1 MRDKKTAL
9 VFVAKVAISAFILMC
24 TLEALYWPLIMKPGT
39 ILPWWKV
46 EWLAMV
52 GLIVGFP
59 VVAIV
64 LAVGLIWSTPPD
76 FLFPTLSIV
85 ISIAWSA
92 TVYWLI
98 GAFVRRRTKKRL
110 TSQHSQLRGADAPL
124 RG

>member
-9 VFVAKVAISAFILMC
+9 VFVAKVAISAFVLLC
-24 TLEALYWPLIMKPGT
+24 TLEALYWPVITKPGT

-76 FLFPTLSIV
+76 FQLPTLTIAT
-85 ISIAWSA
+85 SIAWSA

-98 GAFVRRRTKKRL
+98 GAFVRRRIKKRL
-110 TSQHSQLRGADAPL
+110 TSRNEKA
-124 RG
+124 